1 MAALSAKMAKIEEA
15 RIKTDE
21 QEKLFIQQTEEA
33 LKTKIAKNEENRETH
48 INDLKAK
55 MKKHVSIEHFVLM
68 KCSRKPESK
77 KNPKYLCHWR

>member
-15 RIKTDE
+15 RLKTDE
-21 QEKLFIQQTEEA
+21 QEKMFIQQTEEA

-55 MKKHVSIEHFVLM
+55 MKKHVSSLSFRTLGFFFILHI
-68 KCSRKPESK
+68 S
-77 KNPKYLCHWR
+77 